1 MLRCSSSS
9 SLCRTRTTDA
19 AARQRHL
26 VPDEMHCNEALL
38 FSLIFANERD
48 LYLGMSLA
56 LWLITQCCIG
66 ACVWFSH
73 LNPTV
78 PTVPT
83 VPHLPEPCLALPRL
97 ASSLVLRLNPLSGCS
112 LVAAVSSAALIP
124 LD

>member
-1 MLRCSSSS
+1 MLRCSSSSSS

-38 FSLIFANERD
+38 FSLIFANESH

-66 ACVWFSH
+66 AFVWFSH
-73 LNPTV
+73 LKPYSAYS
-78 PTVPT
+78 
-83 VPHLPEPCLALPRL
+83 HLPEPCLAS
-97 ASSLVLRLNPLSGCS
+97 ASL
-112 LVAAVSSAALIP
+112 
-124 LD
+124 